1 VPEAA
6 AIGRETELAELLGRA
21 GKAAAG
27 QGSIVF
33 LAGPTGSGKS
43 FLLKTFTERLG
54 ALDADPEPEVVSVL
68 CYDTSP
74 GNPLGP
80 FGEILRSLTSK
91 DRRGDK
97 AKEIL
102 RLVKDVAPPLAELI
116 PVVGKLAALGVQT
129 GAAIGIHALGGDH
142 QQTQAQLASDVAV
155 SLESISSKVPLVLVI
170 DDAHWIDGPSTE
182 VIARLARE
190 IEQHGILLV
199 VAYDPTLVTDRDLI
213 ARVRS
218 SILTLPGVTRIG
230 LADLDAAT
238 IDAMLAE
245 RYGALPAKRL
255 GEWLFER
262 TDGSPL
268 FVTQYLDALEDQDV
282 LVQSGGGWTLDGGVD
297 GAPGDWHLTGKL
309 ASAETPD
316 TLLELLGPRVADL
329 EDDERELLDSGAVQG
344 RRFLSTVLVTV
355 LKAEEDEILARLAR
369 IQERRRMI
377 ETEDTEDWWSD
388 RSNLYSFDPSVLQE
402 ILYSRSVQTAYERKR
417 RHVAVAKALEELI
430 AGDDPPPRHALLEIA
445 RHYESAGDGVAAGSL
460 LVDVARSTYA
470 EGADAETATH
480 AERAADLLRAAMPK
494 VPEADRKKANGLLA
508 QAILLELLGG
518 EPSWRAEGE
527 SDGDDLVALAAE
539 GVAAAATAGDVGP
552 RANARYAQALVF
564 TGYRGLNEALA
575 SYREARKIAE
585 EGGADPVTRLSILVN
600 LGHTLDS
607 VSLDEGWAVLQE
619 AHALL
624 MGDEL
629 KGVLDETTLA
639 YETARLENSI
649 GVAAFDRG
657 DYGLALD
664 LLGRSTDALRAAHR
678 RGDLGWGL
686 NFLAQ
691 LSIAMGDYEAAEA
704 TLAEAVA
711 LFPEDETV
719 ALRGYLRA
727 LLGHLYLEWDP
738 PRVDE
743 ARAALEAARAEVD
756 EAAYRAV
763 APLVMS
769 HCAELALAV
778 RTPEALRD
786 AEAFLSQT
794 ETYGWAR
801 SDITVA
807 SLRARIALAEA
818 RVDDAVKL
826 STAAVEELAKRGGA
840 VPATRSE
847 EILHAHALVLAAAGS
862 ADAPAFAGQAADVVG
877 SKADSLKDPEQRRTF
892 LEEVRLSREILASVD
907 SSKATKEER

>member
-1 VPEAA
+1 MPDAA
-6 AIGRETELAELLGRA
+6 PIGRETELADLLERA
-21 GKAAAG
+21 QKAVAG

-43 FLLKTFTERLG
+43 FLLKTFTERIA
-54 ALDADPEPEVVSVL
+54 ALEADPKPEVVSVL

-74 GNPLGP
+74 DNPLGP

-102 RLVKDVAPPLAELI
+102 GLIKDVAPPLVELI

-142 QQTQAQLASDVAV
+142 EQAQAQLASDVAA
-155 SLESISSKVPLVLVI
+155 SLENISTKVPLVLVI

-182 VIARLARE
+182 VIARLAQE
-190 IEQHGILLV
+190 AGQHGILLI

-218 SILTLPGVTRIG
+218 SILTLPGVTRIE
-230 LADLDAAT
+230 LADLDAGT
-238 IDAMLAE
+238 IDALLAE
-245 RYGALPAKRL
+245 RYGALQAKHF
-255 GEWLFER
+255 GEWLHDR

-268 FVTQYLDALEDQDV
+268 FVTQYLDALEEQGV
-282 LVQSGGGWTLDGGVD
+282 LAKTASGWTLDGGVE
-297 GAPGDWHLTGKL
+297 GAPGEWRLSGKL
-309 ASAETPD
+309 AAAETPD
-316 TLLELLGPRVADL
+316 TLAELLGPRVADL

-355 LKAEEDEILARLAR
+355 LKAEEDEILNRLAR

-377 ETEDTEDWWSD
+377 EAEDTEDWWSD

-402 ILYSRSVQTAYERKR
+402 ILYSRSVKTAYERKR
-417 RHVAVAKALEELI
+417 RHEAVAKALEELI
-430 AGDDPPPRHALLEIA
+430 AGEDPPPRHALLEIA
-445 RHYESAGDGVAAGSL
+445 RHYESAGDGLAAGGIL
-460 LVDVARSTYA
+460 LDVARSTYA
-470 EGADAETATH
+470 EGADAETAAN
-480 AERAADLLRAAMPK
+480 AERAADLLRAALPK
-494 VPEADRKKANGLLA
+494 VPEAEKAKANGLLA
-508 QAILLELLGG
+508 QAVVLQLLGG
-518 EPSWRAEGE
+518 EPSWRGE
-527 SDGDDLVALAAE
+527 DSGDDLVALADE
-539 GVAAAATAGDVGP
+539 GVRAADAAGDVAL

-564 TGYRGLNEALA
+564 TGYRGLNEGIAC
-575 SYREARKIAE
+575 YQDARKVAE
-585 EGGADPVTRLSILVN
+585 EGGADPVTRLSILMN
-600 LGHTLDS
+600 LGHQLDS

-624 MGDEL
+624 TGPEF
-629 KGVLDETTLA
+629 KGILEEKTLG
-639 YETARLENSI
+639 YETARLEMTI

-657 DYGLALD
+657 DYGQALE
-664 LLGRSTDALRAAHR
+664 LLGRSADVLRTTHR

-686 NFLAQ
+686 NFLGQ
-691 LSIAMGDYEAAEA
+691 LSIAMGLYEAAEG
-704 TLAEAVA
+704 TLEEAIA
-711 LFPEDETV
+711 LFPEEDTV

-738 PRVDE
+738 PKLDQ
-743 ARAALEAARAEVD
+743 ARAELEGARAEVD
-756 EAAYRAV
+756 DAAYRAV
-763 APLVMS
+763 APLVTS
-769 HCAELALAV
+769 HWAELALAEK
-778 RTPEALRD
+778 TPEGLRAAEEALAD
-786 AEAFLSQT
+786 T

-807 SLRARIALAEA
+807 SLRGRIALAEG
-818 RVDDAVKL
+818 RTDDAVKL

-847 EILHAHALVLAAAGS
+847 EILHAHAAILGAAGS
-862 ADAPAFAGQAADVVG
+862 PEAATFAKQAADVVR
-877 SKADSLKDPEQRRTF
+877 SKAESLKDPDQRRSF
-892 LEEVRLSREILASVD
+892 LERVRLSREILAAVD
-907 SSKATKEER
+907 SKEATKEGS